1 MMPKFK
7 DGYPFSKELFVVEMG
22 ETEINM
28 NKHIFLGQAILDL
41 SKALI
46 Y

>member
-1 MMPKFK
+1 MMSNFK
-7 DGYPFSKELFVVEMG
+7 YGYPFSKELFVVEMG
-22 ETEINM
+22 KTEINM
-28 NKHIFLGQAILDL
+28 NKHVFLGQTILDL